1 MARPIRF
8 HLVWYEELNGF
19 GDVAGTPGAEG
30 QLMEMQP
37 VARISI
43 LRGSDTGDEYF
54 DFETLDGDGHG

>member
-1 MARPIRF
+1 
-8 HLVWYEELNGF
+8 VWYEELNGF